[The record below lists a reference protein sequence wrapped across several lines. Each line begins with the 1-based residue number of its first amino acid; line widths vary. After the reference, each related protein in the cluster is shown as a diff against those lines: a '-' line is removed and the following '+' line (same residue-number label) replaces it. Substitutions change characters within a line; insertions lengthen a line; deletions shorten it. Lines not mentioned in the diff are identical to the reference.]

1 MKGNEGREHQ
11 WTNVELQNESAVS
24 PQVQTPLGA
33 ALDMFMNIFYIK
45 GSAEISRIFVLPLSV
60 KIEFLGADLR
70 FHRDEASDNDGP
82 GFMMK
87 ECGAPHSMHMNKV
100 N

>member
-1 MKGNEGREHQ
+1 MVQHSLG
-11 WTNVELQNESAVS
+11 VSAA
-24 PQVQTPLGA
+24 QVQTPLGA